1 MSWESVEVVEVRAVA
16 WRAARRGA
24 ARRGAA
30 RRGAAR
36 RTVSPRP
43 QASIARAES
52 TSPTTPETNFEQP

>member
-1 MSWESVEVVEVRAVA
+1 MSWGSVKVVEVRVAA
-16 WRAARRGA
+16 WRE
-24 ARRGAA
+24 RGAA

>member
-1 MSWESVEVVEVRAVA
+1 MVSWGSVEVAEVLA
-16 WRAARRGA
+16 RGA

-30 RRGAAR
+30 RRGAAK

>member
-1 MSWESVEVVEVRAVA
+1 MSWESVEVVEVRVAA
-16 WRAARRGA
+16 WRERGA

-30 RRGAAR
+30 K

>member
-16 WRAARRGA
+16 WRA

>member
-1 MSWESVEVVEVRAVA
+1 MSWESAEVVEVRVA
-16 WRAARRGA
+16 S
-24 ARRGAA
+24 
-30 RRGAAR
+30 R

>member
-1 MSWESVEVVEVRAVA
+1 MSWGSVGVVEVRVAA
-16 WRAARRGA
+16 WRE
-24 ARRGAA
+24 RGAA

>member
-16 WRAARRGA
+16 WR
-24 ARRGAA
+24 AA

>member
-1 MSWESVEVVEVRAVA
+1 MRWERVEVVEVRVAA
-16 WRAARRGA
+16 WRERGA

-30 RRGAAR
+30 RRGAAK

-43 QASIARAES
+43 QACIARAES

>member
-1 MSWESVEVVEVRAVA
+1 MVEVRVAA
-16 WRAARRGA
+16 WRERGA
-24 ARRGAA
+24 
-30 RRGAAR
+30 RGAAR